1 MAIEFVAAVVV
12 GAFLGIAIGWLLAQR
27 SATRLKVRLEETE
40 KRLDEEKGLLDKA
53 KEQLSDTFRALAAD
67 ALHQNNDG
75 FLALA
80 TERLNTVRSEA
91 AGELEAR
98 KQEIETLV
106 KPLGDSLAEMTK
118 QIRSLEQARSTAY
131 GTLTEQVRSLIST
144 QDLLR
149 TETGNLVK
157 ALRAPIVRGRW
168 GEVQLKRVV
177 ELAGMIERCDFFQQ
191 ESVDTESGR
200 LRPDMRVQLPGGKN
214 IVVDAK
220 APLQAYLDALEAPT
234 DELRITKLKEHA
246 RQVRDHMVKL
256 GAKNYWDHL
265 QPTPEFVVMFLPGEA
280 FFSAALE
287 QDPSLIE
294 QGVNQR
300 VILATPTTLIAVL
313 RAVAYGWRQEQLA
326 ENAQRIADLGKDLY
340 ERMGTMAEH
349 IEDIGGD
356 LNKAVG
362 SYNKAVGS
370 LERMV
375 LPAARRFKELGVG
388 GNKQIPELNPV
399 DNVPRQLSSTA
410 LPETERDDD

>member
-53 KEQLSDTFRALAAD
+53 KEQLADTFRALAAD
-67 ALHQNNDG
+67 ALHENNDG

-91 AGELEAR
+91 AGELQAR

-399 DNVPRQLSSTA
+399 DNAPRQLSSTA

>member
-1 MAIEFVAAVVV
+1 MDASQANRRLRGGVKHLKGGKSIRRLRAWGIESSRGNQGRQMAIEFAAAVVV
-12 GAFLGIAIGWLLAQR
+12 GALLGIAIGWLLAQR
-27 SATRLKVRLEETE
+27 NATRLKVRLEETE
-40 KRLDEEKGLLDKA
+40 RRLEEEKGLLDKA

-91 AGELEAR
+91 AGDLEAR

-118 QIRSLEQARSTAY
+118 QIRSLEQARSAAY

-157 ALRAPIVRGRW
+157 ALRTPTVRGRW

-220 APLQAYLDALEAPT
+220 APL
-234 DELRITKLKEHA
+234 
-246 RQVRDHMVKL
+246 
-256 GAKNYWDHL
+256 
-265 QPTPEFVVMFLPGEA
+265 
-280 FFSAALE
+280 
-287 QDPSLIE
+287 
-294 QGVNQR
+294 
-300 VILATPTTLIAVL
+300 
-313 RAVAYGWRQEQLA
+313 
-326 ENAQRIADLGKDLY
+326 
-340 ERMGTMAEH
+340 
-349 IEDIGGD
+349 
-356 LNKAVG
+356 
-362 SYNKAVGS
+362 
-370 LERMV
+370 
-375 LPAARRFKELGVG
+375 
-388 GNKQIPELNPV
+388 
-399 DNVPRQLSSTA
+399 
-410 LPETERDDD
+410 

>member
-1 MAIEFVAAVVV
+1 MIELVVAVGV
-12 GAFLGIAIGWLLAQR
+12 GALLGIAIGWLLAQQ
-27 SATRLKVRLEETE
+27 STIGLKIRLEETE
-40 KRLDEEKGLLDKA
+40 KRLQDEKVLLEKA
-53 KEQLSDTFRALAAD
+53 THQLSDTFRALAAD

-80 TERLNTVRSEA
+80 TERFGTVRSEA
-91 AGELEAR
+91 ACDLEAR

-118 QIRSLEQARSTAY
+118 QIRSMEKDRSAAY
-131 GTLTEQVRSLIST
+131 GTLTEQVKSLVST

-177 ELAGMIERCDFFQQ
+177 ELAGMVDRCDFSEQQ
-191 ESVDTESGR
+191 SVETDNGR
-200 LRPDMRVQLPGGKN
+200 LRPDMRVFLPGGKI

-220 APLQAYLDALEAPT
+220 APLQAYLEALEAPT
-234 DELRITKLKEHA
+234 DELRIAKLKEHA
-246 RQVRDHMVKL
+246 RQVRDHMAKL
-256 GAKNYWDHL
+256 SAKNYWEHL

-294 QGVNQR
+294 QGVNQH
-300 VILATPTTLIAVL
+300 VILATPTTLIALL
-313 RAVAYGWRQEQLA
+313 RAVAYGWRQEQIA

-340 ERMGTMAEH
+340 ERMATMAEH

-356 LNKAVG
+356 LHKAVG
-362 SYNKAVGS
+362 SYNKVIGS

-388 GNKQIPELNPV
+388 GKKDIPELNPI
-399 DNVPRQLSSTA
+399 DGDPRQLSLT
-410 LPETERDDD
+410 ETEGVDR

>member
-234 DELRITKLKEHA
+234 DELRMTKLKEHA

>member
-1 MAIEFVAAVVV
+1 MAIEFAAAVVV
-12 GAFLGIAIGWLLAQR
+12 GALLGIAIGWLLAQR
-27 SATRLKVRLEETE
+27 NATRLKVRLEETE
-40 KRLDEEKGLLDKA
+40 RRLEEEKGLLDRA

-91 AGELEAR
+91 AGDLEAR

-118 QIRSLEQARSTAY
+118 QIRSLEQARSAAY

-157 ALRAPIVRGRW
+157 ALRTPTVRGRW

-234 DELRITKLKEHA
+234 DELRMTKLKEHA

-362 SYNKAVGS
+362 SYNKVVGS

-375 LPAARRFKELGVG
+375 LPAARRFKDLGVG

-399 DNVPRQLSSTA
+399 DNVPRQLTSTA

>member
-362 SYNKAVGS
+362 SYNKVVGS
-370 LERMV
+370 LERLV

>member
-1 MAIEFVAAVVV
+1 MAIEFAAAVVV
-12 GAFLGIAIGWLLAQR
+12 GALLGIAIGWLLAQR
-27 SATRLKVRLEETE
+27 NATRLKVRLEETE
-40 KRLDEEKGLLDKA
+40 RRLEEEKGLLDKA

-91 AGELEAR
+91 AGDLEAR

-118 QIRSLEQARSTAY
+118 QIRSLEQARSAAY

-157 ALRAPIVRGRW
+157 ALRTPTVRGRW

-234 DELRITKLKEHA
+234 DELRMTKLKEHA

-362 SYNKAVGS
+362 SYNKVVGS

-375 LPAARRFKELGVG
+375 LPAARRFKDLGVG

-399 DNVPRQLSSTA
+399 DNVPRQLTSTA

>member
-1 MAIEFVAAVVV
+1 MELVAAVAA
-12 GAFLGIAIGWLLAQR
+12 GALLGIAIGWLWARQ
-27 SATRLKVRLEETE
+27 STTGLKIRLEETE
-40 KRLDEEKGLLDKA
+40 KRLQDENVLLDKA
-53 KEQLSDTFRALAAD
+53 THQLSNTFRALAAD

-80 TERLNTVRSEA
+80 TERLGTVRSEA
-91 AGELEAR
+91 AGDLEAR

-118 QIRSLEQARSTAY
+118 QIRSMEKDRSTAY
-131 GTLTEQVRSLIST
+131 GTLTEQVKSLVST

-149 TETGNLVK
+149 AETGNLVK

-177 ELAGMIERCDFFQQ
+177 ELAGMVDRCDFSQQ
-191 ESVDTESGR
+191 QSVETDNGR
-200 LRPDMRVQLPGGKN
+200 LRPDMRIYLPGGKI

-220 APLQAYLDALEAPT
+220 APLQAYLEALEAPT
-234 DELRITKLKEHA
+234 DELRIAKLKEHA
-246 RQVRDHMVKL
+246 RQVRDHMAKL
-256 GAKNYWDHL
+256 SAKNYWEHL

-294 QGVNQR
+294 QGVNQH
-300 VILATPTTLIAVL
+300 VILATPTTLIALL
-313 RAVAYGWRQEQLA
+313 RAVAYGWRQEQIA

-356 LNKAVG
+356 LHKAVG
-362 SYNKAVGS
+362 SYNKAIGS

-388 GNKQIPELNPV
+388 GKKEIPELNPV
-399 DNVPRQLSSTA
+399 ESDPRQLA
-410 LPETERDDD
+410 LTEPESLNH

>member
-1 MAIEFVAAVVV
+1 MELVVAV
-12 GAFLGIAIGWLLAQR
+12 GIGALLGIAIGWLSAQR
-27 SATRLKVRLEETE
+27 GTTSLKIRLEETE
-40 KRLDEEKGLLDKA
+40 KRLADEKAHLDQA
-53 KEQLSDTFRALAAD
+53 TRQLSDTFRALAAE

-80 TERLNTVRSEA
+80 TERLGTVRSEA
-91 AGELEAR
+91 VGNLEAR
-98 KQEIETLV
+98 KHEIETLV

-118 QIRSLEQARSTAY
+118 QIRSMEKDRSTAY
-131 GTLTEQVRSLIST
+131 GTLTEQVKSLVST

-149 TETGNLVK
+149 AETGNLVK

-177 ELAGMIERCDFFQQ
+177 ELAGMVDRCDFSEQQ
-191 ESVDTESGR
+191 SVATDNGR
-200 LRPDMRVQLPGGKN
+200 LRPDMRVYLPGGKV

-220 APLQAYLDALEAPT
+220 APLQAYLEALEAPT
-234 DELRITKLKEHA
+234 DDLRIAKLKEHA
-246 RQVRDHMVKL
+246 RQVRDHMAKL
-256 GAKNYWDHL
+256 SAKNYWEHL

-294 QGVNQR
+294 QGVNQH
-300 VILATPTTLIAVL
+300 VILATPTTLIALL
-313 RAVAYGWRQEQLA
+313 RAVAYGWRQEQIA

-340 ERMGTMAEH
+340 ERMATMAEH

-356 LNKAVG
+356 LHKAVG
-362 SYNKAVGS
+362 SYNKAIGS

-375 LPAARRFKELGVG
+375 LPAARRFKELGAG
-388 GNKQIPELNPV
+388 GKKDIPELNPI
-399 DNVPRQLSSTA
+399 DGDPRQLT
-410 LPETERDDD
+410 LTESDDADRQA

>member
-12 GAFLGIAIGWLLAQR
+12 GAFLGLAIGWLLAQR

-53 KEQLSDTFRALAAD
+53 KEQLADTFRALAAD

-80 TERLNTVRSEA
+80 TERLSTVRSEA
-91 AGELEAR
+91 SSDLEAR

-106 KPLGDSLAEMTK
+106 KPLGESLAEMTK

-234 DELRITKLKEHA
+234 DELRMTKLKEHA

-256 GAKNYWDHL
+256 GAKNYWEHL

-399 DNVPRQLSSTA
+399 DNAPRQVSSTA

>member
-1 MAIEFVAAVVV
+1 MELVVAV
-12 GAFLGIAIGWLLAQR
+12 GIGALLGIAIGWLSAQR
-27 SATRLKVRLEETE
+27 GTTSLKIRLEETE
-40 KRLDEEKGLLDKA
+40 KRLADEKAHLDQA
-53 KEQLSDTFRALAAD
+53 TRQLSDTFRALAAE

-80 TERLNTVRSEA
+80 TERLGTVRSEA
-91 AGELEAR
+91 VGDLEAR
-98 KQEIETLV
+98 KHEIETLV

-118 QIRSLEQARSTAY
+118 QIRSMEKDRSTAY
-131 GTLTEQVRSLIST
+131 GTLTEQVKSLVST

-149 TETGNLVK
+149 AETGNLVK

-177 ELAGMIERCDFFQQ
+177 ELAGMVDRCDFSEQQ
-191 ESVDTESGR
+191 SVATDNGR
-200 LRPDMRVQLPGGKN
+200 LRPDMRVYLPGGKV

-220 APLQAYLDALEAPT
+220 APLQAYLEALEAPT
-234 DELRITKLKEHA
+234 DDLRIAKLKEHA
-246 RQVRDHMVKL
+246 RQVRDHMAKL
-256 GAKNYWDHL
+256 SAKNYWEHL

-294 QGVNQR
+294 QGVNQH
-300 VILATPTTLIAVL
+300 VILATPTTLIALL
-313 RAVAYGWRQEQLA
+313 RAVAYGWRQEQIA

-340 ERMGTMAEH
+340 ERMATMAEH

-356 LNKAVG
+356 LHKAVG
-362 SYNKAVGS
+362 SYNKAIGS

-375 LPAARRFKELGVG
+375 LPAARRFKELGAG
-388 GNKQIPELNPV
+388 GKKDIPELNPI
-399 DNVPRQLSSTA
+399 DGDPRQLT
-410 LPETERDDD
+410 LTESDDADRQA

>member
-340 ERMGTMAEH
+340 ERMGTMAGH

-362 SYNKAVGS
+362 SYNKVVGS

-399 DNVPRQLSSTA
+399 DNAPRQLSSTA
-410 LPETERDDD
+410 LAETERDDD

>member
-1 MAIEFVAAVVV
+1 
-12 GAFLGIAIGWLLAQR
+12 
-27 SATRLKVRLEETE
+27 
-40 KRLDEEKGLLDKA
+40 
-53 KEQLSDTFRALAAD
+53 
-67 ALHQNNDG
+67 
-75 FLALA
+75 
-80 TERLNTVRSEA
+80 
-91 AGELEAR
+91 
-98 KQEIETLV
+98 
-106 KPLGDSLAEMTK
+106 
-118 QIRSLEQARSTAY
+118 
-131 GTLTEQVRSLIST
+131 
-144 QDLLR
+144 
-149 TETGNLVK
+149 
-157 ALRAPIVRGRW
+157 
-168 GEVQLKRVV
+168 
-177 ELAGMIERCDFFQQ
+177 
-191 ESVDTESGR
+191 
-200 LRPDMRVQLPGGKN
+200 
-214 IVVDAK
+214 
-220 APLQAYLDALEAPT
+220 
-234 DELRITKLKEHA
+234 
-246 RQVRDHMVKL
+246 MVKL

-340 ERMGTMAEH
+340 ERMGTMAGH

-362 SYNKAVGS
+362 SYNKVVGS

>member
-91 AGELEAR
+91 ASELEAR
-98 KQEIETLV
+98 KQEIEKLV

-177 ELAGMIERCDFFQQ
+177 E
-191 ESVDTESGR
+191 
-200 LRPDMRVQLPGGKN
+200 
-214 IVVDAK
+214 
-220 APLQAYLDALEAPT
+220 
-234 DELRITKLKEHA
+234 
-246 RQVRDHMVKL
+246 
-256 GAKNYWDHL
+256 
-265 QPTPEFVVMFLPGEA
+265 
-280 FFSAALE
+280 
-287 QDPSLIE
+287 
-294 QGVNQR
+294 
-300 VILATPTTLIAVL
+300 
-313 RAVAYGWRQEQLA
+313 
-326 ENAQRIADLGKDLY
+326 
-340 ERMGTMAEH
+340 
-349 IEDIGGD
+349 
-356 LNKAVG
+356 
-362 SYNKAVGS
+362 
-370 LERMV
+370 
-375 LPAARRFKELGVG
+375 
-388 GNKQIPELNPV
+388 
-399 DNVPRQLSSTA
+399 
-410 LPETERDDD
+410 

>member
-362 SYNKAVGS
+362 SYNKVVGS

>member
-53 KEQLSDTFRALAAD
+53 KEHLSDTFRALAAD

-340 ERMGTMAEH
+340 ERMGTMAGH

-362 SYNKAVGS
+362 SYNKVVGS

>member
-1 MAIEFVAAVVV
+1 MAIEFAAAVVV
-12 GAFLGIAIGWLLAQR
+12 GALLGIAIGWLLAQR
-27 SATRLKVRLEETE
+27 NATRLKVRLEETE
-40 KRLDEEKGLLDKA
+40 RRLEEEKGLLDKA

-91 AGELEAR
+91 AGDLEAR

-118 QIRSLEQARSTAY
+118 QIRSLEQARSAAY

-157 ALRAPIVRGRW
+157 ALRTPTVRGRW

-214 IVVDAK
+214 IVVDEK

-234 DELRITKLKEHA
+234 DELRMTKLKEHA

-362 SYNKAVGS
+362 SYNKVVGS

-375 LPAARRFKELGVG
+375 LPAARRFKDLGVG

-399 DNVPRQLSSTA
+399 DNVPRQLTSTA

>member
-1 MAIEFVAAVVV
+1 MAIEFAAAVVV
-12 GAFLGIAIGWLLAQR
+12 GALLGIAIGWLLAQR
-27 SATRLKVRLEETE
+27 NATRLKVRLEETE
-40 KRLDEEKGLLDKA
+40 RRLEEEKGLLDKA

-91 AGELEAR
+91 AGDLEAR

-157 ALRAPIVRGRW
+157 ALRTPTVRGRW

-234 DELRITKLKEHA
+234 DELRMTKLKEHA

-362 SYNKAVGS
+362 SYNKVVGS

-375 LPAARRFKELGVG
+375 LPAARRFKDLGVG

-399 DNVPRQLSSTA
+399 DNVPRQLTSTA

>member
-1 MAIEFVAAVVV
+1 MELVAAIGV

-27 SATRLKVRLEETE
+27 STTGLKIRLEETE
-40 KRLDEEKGLLDKA
+40 KRLLDEKVLLEKATL
-53 KEQLSDTFRALAAD
+53 QLSDTFRALAAD

-80 TERLNTVRSEA
+80 TERLSTVRTEA

-118 QIRSLEQARSTAY
+118 QIRSMEKDRSTAY
-131 GTLTEQVRSLIST
+131 GTLTEQVKSLVAT
-144 QDLLR
+144 QDSLR

-177 ELAGMIERCDFFQQ
+177 ELAGMVERCDFSEQ
-191 ESVDTESGR
+191 ETVNTDNGR
-200 LRPDMRVQLPGGKN
+200 QRPDMQVHLPGGKT

-220 APLQAYLDALEAPT
+220 APLQAYLEALEAPT
-234 DELRITKLKEHA
+234 DELRIAKLKEHA
-246 RQVRDHMVKL
+246 RQVRDHMAKL
-256 GAKNYWDHL
+256 SAKNYWEHL

-287 QDPSLIE
+287 QDPTLIE

-300 VILATPTTLIAVL
+300 VILSTPTTLIALL
-313 RAVAYGWRQEQLA
+313 RAVAYGWRQEQIA
-326 ENAQRIADLGKDLY
+326 ENAQHIADLGKDLY
-340 ERMGTMAEH
+340 ERMATMAEH
-349 IEDIGGD
+349 IADIGGD
-356 LNKAVG
+356 LHNAVG
-362 SYNKAVGS
+362 SYNRVIGS

-375 LPAARRFKELGVG
+375 LPAARRFRELGVG
-388 GNKQIPELNPV
+388 GKKDIPELNPV
-399 DNVPRQLSSTA
+399 DGDPRQLT
-410 LPETERDDD
+410 LTETEDTNHQA

>member
-91 AGELEAR
+91 ASELEAR

-362 SYNKAVGS
+362 SYNKVVGS

>member
-27 SATRLKVRLEETE
+27 NATRLKVRLEETE
-40 KRLDEEKGLLDKA
+40 KRLGEEKGLLDKA

-220 APLQAYLDALEAPT
+220 APLQAYLDAVEAPT
-234 DELRITKLKEHA
+234 DELRMTKLKEHA

-362 SYNKAVGS
+362 SYNKVVGS

-399 DNVPRQLSSTA
+399 DNVPRQLTSTA
-410 LPETERDDD
+410 IPETERDDD

>member
-1 MAIEFVAAVVV
+1 MTTELVVAVAV
-12 GAFLGIAIGWLLAQR
+12 GALLGIVIGWLLAQQ
-27 SATRLKVRLEETE
+27 SSTVLKVRLEETE
-40 KRLDEEKGLLDKA
+40 KRLSKEKILLDDA
-53 KEQLSDTFRALAAD
+53 TRQLSDTFRALAAD

-80 TERLNTVRSEA
+80 TERLGTVRSEA
-91 AGELEAR
+91 VGDLEAR

-118 QIRSLEQARSTAY
+118 QIHMMEKDRSTAY
-131 GTLTEQVRSLIST
+131 GTLTEQVKSLVST
-144 QDLLR
+144 QDSLR

-177 ELAGMIERCDFFQQ
+177 ELAGMVERCDFSEQ
-191 ESVDTESGR
+191 ETVNTDNGR
-200 LRPDMRVQLPGGKN
+200 QRPDMQVHLPGGKT

-220 APLQAYLDALEAPT
+220 APLQAYLEALEAPS
-234 DELRITKLKEHA
+234 DELRIAKLKEHA

-256 GAKNYWDHL
+256 SAKNYWEHL

-294 QGVNQR
+294 QGVGQR
-300 VILATPTTLIAVL
+300 VILATPTTLIALL
-313 RAVAYGWRQEQLA
+313 RAVAYGWRQEQIA
-326 ENAQRIADLGKDLY
+326 ENAQHIADLGKDLY
-340 ERMGTMAEH
+340 ERMATMAEH
-349 IEDIGGD
+349 IADIGGD
-356 LNKAVG
+356 LHNAVG
-362 SYNKAVGS
+362 SYNRVIGS

-388 GNKQIPELNPV
+388 GKKDIPELDPV
-399 DNVPRQLSSTA
+399 DGDPRQLT
-410 LPETERDDD
+410 LTETEDTNHRA

>member
-1 MAIEFVAAVVV
+1 MIELVVAVGV
-12 GAFLGIAIGWLLAQR
+12 GALLGIAIGWLLAQQ
-27 SATRLKVRLEETE
+27 STTGLKIRLEETE
-40 KRLDEEKGLLDKA
+40 KHLQDDKVLLEKA
-53 KEQLSDTFRALAAD
+53 THQLSDTFRALAAD

-80 TERLNTVRSEA
+80 TERFGTVRSEA
-91 AGELEAR
+91 ACDLEAR

-118 QIRSLEQARSTAY
+118 QIRSMEKDRSAAY
-131 GTLTEQVRSLIST
+131 GTLTEQVKSLVST

-177 ELAGMIERCDFFQQ
+177 ELAGMVDRCDFSEQQ
-191 ESVDTESGR
+191 SVETDNGR
-200 LRPDMRVQLPGGKN
+200 LRPDMRVFLPGGKI

-220 APLQAYLDALEAPT
+220 APLQAYLEALEAPT
-234 DELRITKLKEHA
+234 DELRIAKLKEHA
-246 RQVRDHMVKL
+246 RQVRDHMAKL
-256 GAKNYWDHL
+256 SAKNYWEHL

-294 QGVNQR
+294 QGVNQH
-300 VILATPTTLIAVL
+300 VILATPTTLIALL
-313 RAVAYGWRQEQLA
+313 RAVAYGWRQEQIA

-340 ERMGTMAEH
+340 ERMATMAEH

-356 LNKAVG
+356 LHKAVG
-362 SYNKAVGS
+362 SYNKVIGS

-388 GNKQIPELNPV
+388 GKKDIPELNPI
-399 DNVPRQLSSTA
+399 DGDPRQLSLT
-410 LPETERDDD
+410 ETEGVDR

>member
-27 SATRLKVRLEETE
+27 NTTRLKVRLEEAE
-40 KRLDEEKGLLDKA
+40 KRLEEEKGLLDKA

-191 ESVDTESGR
+191 ESVDTETGR

-234 DELRITKLKEHA
+234 DDLRMTKLKEHA

-356 LNKAVG
+356 LNRAVG
-362 SYNKAVGS
+362 SYNKVVGS

-399 DNVPRQLSSTA
+399 DNVPRQLSPA
-410 LPETERDDD
+410 AIPETERDDD

>member
-1 MAIEFVAAVVV
+1 MESVVAVAV
-12 GAFLGIAIGWLLAQR
+12 GALFGIAIGWLLAQG
-27 SATRLKVRLEETE
+27 STTGFKIRLEETE
-40 KRLDEEKGLLDKA
+40 KRLADEKALLDLA
-53 KEQLSDTFRALAAD
+53 TRQLSDTFKALAAD

-80 TERLNTVRSEA
+80 TERLGTVRSEA
-91 AGELEAR
+91 VGDLEAR
-98 KQEIETLV
+98 KNEIETLV

-118 QIRSLEQARSTAY
+118 QIRSIEKDRSTAY
-131 GTLTEQVRSLIST
+131 GTLTEQVKSLMST

-177 ELAGMIERCDFFQQ
+177 ELAGMVDRCDFSEQQ
-191 ESVDTESGR
+191 SVATDNGR
-200 LRPDMRVQLPGGKN
+200 LRPDMRIYLPGGKVV
-214 IVVDAK
+214 VVDAK
-220 APLQAYLDALEAPT
+220 APLQAYLEALEAPT
-234 DELRITKLKEHA
+234 DDLRIAKLKEHA
-246 RQVRDHMVKL
+246 RQVRDHMAKL
-256 GAKNYWDHL
+256 SAKNYWEHL

-294 QGVNQR
+294 QGVNQH
-300 VILATPTTLIAVL
+300 VILATPTTLIALL
-313 RAVAYGWRQEQLA
+313 RAVAYGWRQEQIA

-340 ERMGTMAEH
+340 DRMATMAEH

-356 LNKAVG
+356 LHKAVG
-362 SYNKAVGS
+362 SYNKAIGS

-388 GNKQIPELNPV
+388 GKKDIPELNPI
-399 DNVPRQLSSTA
+399 DGDPRQLS
-410 LPETERDDD
+410 LTEPDDVDQQA

>member
-1 MAIEFVAAVVV
+1 MAIEFAAAVVV
-12 GAFLGIAIGWLLAQR
+12 GALLGIAIGWLLAQR
-27 SATRLKVRLEETE
+27 NATRLKVRLEETE
-40 KRLDEEKGLLDKA
+40 RRLEEEKGLLDKA

-91 AGELEAR
+91 AGDLEAR

-157 ALRAPIVRGRW
+157 ALRTPTVRGRW

-191 ESVDTESGR
+191 ESVDTEGGR

-234 DELRITKLKEHA
+234 DELRMTKLKEHA

-362 SYNKAVGS
+362 SYNKVVGS

-399 DNVPRQLSSTA
+399 DNVPRQLTSIA
-410 LPETERDDD
+410 IPETDRDDD

>member
-80 TERLNTVRSEA
+80 TERLNTVRSQA

>member
-1 MAIEFVAAVVV
+1 MAIEFVAAVAV
-12 GAFLGIAIGWLLAQR
+12 GALLGIAIGWLLAQR
-27 SATRLKVRLEETE
+27 NATRLRVRLEETE
-40 KRLDEEKGLLDKA
+40 KRLEQEKSLLDKT
-53 KEQLSDTFRALAAD
+53 KEQLSDTFRALAAE
-67 ALHQNNDG
+67 ALLQNNAG

-80 TERLNTVRSEA
+80 TERLGTVRSEA
-91 AGELEAR
+91 AGDLEAR

-106 KPLGDSLAEMTK
+106 KPLGDSLAEMTR
-118 QIRSLEQARSTAY
+118 QIRSLEQTRSTAY

-191 ESVDTESGR
+191 ESVGTENGR

-234 DELRITKLKEHA
+234 DELRMAKLKEHA
-246 RQVRDHMVKL
+246 RQVHDHMVKL
-256 GAKNYWDHL
+256 AAKNYWDYL

-340 ERMGTMAEH
+340 ERMGAMAEH
-349 IEDIGGD
+349 IQDVGGD

-399 DNVPRQLSSTA
+399 DNVARQLTSTG
-410 LPETERDDD
+410 LPETRHDE

>member
-27 SATRLKVRLEETE
+27 NATRLKVRLEETE
-40 KRLDEEKGLLDKA
+40 KRLGEEKGLLDKA

-220 APLQAYLDALEAPT
+220 APLQAYLDAVEAPT
-234 DELRITKLKEHA
+234 DELRMTKLKEHA

-326 ENAQRIADLGKDLY
+326 DNAQRIADLGKDLY

-362 SYNKAVGS
+362 SYNKVVGS

-388 GNKQIPELNPV
+388 GNKHIPELNPV
-399 DNVPRQLSSTA
+399 DNVPRPLTSTA
-410 LPETERDDD
+410 IPETERDDD